1 MEYVTSGP
9 LTAEQVL
16 EKAIEVIDAR
26 YCTGTMFTSSQNT
39 KDYLKHKLGGL
50 EREVFAVL
58 FMDNKH
64 ALIEYNEMFIGTIDS
79 AHVYPREIVKQALK
93 VNAAAVVL
101 AHNHPSGLSDPSM
114 ADKRITKRI
123 KRSLA
128 LIDIT
133 VLDHIIIGKEPLSFA
148 ETGLL

>member
-39 KDYLKHKLGGL
+39 KNYLKHKLGGL
-50 EREVFAVL
+50 EREVFAVM
-58 FMDNKH
+58 FMDNRH
-64 ALIEYNEMFIGTIDS
+64 ALIEYNEIFSGTIDS
-79 AHVYPREIVKQALK
+79 TSVYPREIVKQALK
-93 VNAAAVVL
+93 VNAAAVIL
-101 AHNHPSGLSDPSM
+101 SHNHPSGLSEASS
-114 ADKRITKRI
+114 ADKRITERI
-123 KRSLA
+123 KKALA

-133 VLDHIIIGKEPLSFA
+133 VLDHIIIAREPLSFA